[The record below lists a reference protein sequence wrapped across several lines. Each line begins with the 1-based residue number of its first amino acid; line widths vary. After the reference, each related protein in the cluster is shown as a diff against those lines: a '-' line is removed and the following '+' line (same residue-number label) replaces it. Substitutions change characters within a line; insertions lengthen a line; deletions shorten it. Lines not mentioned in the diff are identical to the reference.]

1 MFKYLLVFLLLT
13 ILGYAYDKYK
23 LRINKEKQLEHND
36 IVRKYLLNDDALRGS
51 KPIIWIHM
59 DYETNARHWENFG
72 SRNNQEINQPY
83 KLLTLQSIIKQA
95 GDDFN
100 VCIIDDDSFV
110 KLMPK
115 WSIDL
120 NKLSQPVKC
129 YMQTLGLLNLLY
141 NYGGFLVP
149 NNYLALKEMSG
160 LYDTGLYNC
169 DSFVLESLNKNVSST
184 YVNGLPNHRFIG
196 CNKHSKTIKELI
208 QYVETLNSTD
218 YTDEQKFLGQVDRKC
233 YELIQ
238 KNQMCLLNGDLIGC
252 FDKNNKPIL
261 IDNLLQELY
270 IDFSENIQG
279 ISIPDK
285 EILKRIKYQWFAR
298 MSIEQVLTS
307 NLIISK
313 YLLLSLK

>member
-149 NNYLALKEMSG
+149 NSYLALKEMSG

-169 DSFVLESLNKNVSST
+169 DAFVLESLNKNVSST
-184 YVNGLPNHRFIG
+184 YVNGFPNHRFIG
-196 CNKHSKTIKELI
+196 CNKNSNTIKELI
-208 QYVETLNSTD
+208 QYVEKINSTD

-238 KNQMCLLNGDLIGC
+238 KNQMSLLNGDLIGC

-279 ISIPDK
+279 ILIPDK

-298 MSIEQVLTS
+298 MSIEQVITS